1 MAIVWYAIQAWL
13 SSQPIALMLRSIFG
27 KDLEKRILNH
37 FGSSNT
43 NTCEFICFFIFWVIS
58 IPFVLVPPH
67 KIRHFFTLKV
77 VLIPFAAFGF
87 LIWSL
92 KRSLGKIALSS
103 LNDFKPEH
111 SEFFWIFVRLPMFC
125 MSNFTALIINAPDF
139 SRFAKIPNAS
149 LWSQLTA
156 IPLFFAITCL
166 IGIIVTAAGYEMYI
180 SLHWMFLKNF

>member
-43 NTCEFICFFIFWVIS
+43 NTF
-58 IPFVLVPPH
+58 PPH

-125 MSNFTALIINAPDF
+125 MSNFAALIINAPDF